1 MGKMIHLTSIML
13 LLAVAPAVPMAPAQA
28 NSGAVNFCQ
37 TEILPTLPTAN
48 LGECVSYILTSPEG
62 FATHYC
68 DAQLENNPD
77 FFLDFESFADCVRW
91 AHEQV
96 G

>member
-1 MGKMIHLTSIML
+1 MNKMVRLSSIML
-13 LLAVAPAVPMAPAQA
+13 LMTVAPAVPTAPAQA
-28 NSGAVNFCQ
+28 NPAVVNFCK

-48 LGECVSYILTSPEG
+48 LGECVSYILTSEEG

-68 DAQLENNPD
+68 DAELENNPD

-91 AHEQV
+91 AHEAV
-96 G
+96 S